1 MRKSALLISAMSI
14 KAGRAM
20 TEKWVGQSIER
31 FEDEPLLT
39 GGARFIDDLEPVAG
53 LTHAAILRSPHAH
66 ADIAAVHTEEAARLP
81 GVFGVLTGKDF
92 AAISRPIGNLITRKL
107 KYYPCAVDRVRYFGE
122 PVAVVVAENR
132 YIAEDALDLIH
143 VEYTP
148 RPAVIDPQFA
158 VSPESAML
166 HDELGS
172 NIVHRRDFTY
182 GDPDTAFASAEK
194 VVACK
199 VDYPRVSST
208 PIETYGVIA
217 DFDRGAN
224 RYTVWSN
231 FQGPYAIH
239 PIMCDALGVR
249 GSGLRL
255 ITAPSSGGSFGIKQ
269 GVYPYIVLMAL
280 ASRKLGRPVKWIE
293 DRLEH
298 LAASSAAS
306 GRVTTLEGAFDK
318 DAQLIGLRLTQ
329 IENVGAYLRPPDPA
343 ALYRMHSTL
352 SGPYRVRNV
361 AVANTAVVT
370 NQVPSGLNRGFGGP
384 QFCFPLERMM
394 NKAAAEFGLDPAE
407 LRLRNV
413 VQAEQ
418 FPYDTPTGSVL
429 DSGDY
434 PKAIRLALAQAGIE
448 QLRKDRDEAR
458 KAGRQFGIGMALGV
472 ETSASNMAYVNLAL
486 THAQREKGLP
496 KSGAAATARVIMDP
510 LGSVIV
516 HIDSIPNGQGH
527 RTVVAQIVADEIG
540 VKPSDVEVYSDL
552 DTFGGIWSITSGNY
566 ANRFSTTVCSAVA
579 MSARKAAAKLRAAA
593 AQILDVPPEL
603 VELSN
608 GLASAPGSRNEPIP
622 IRRLAAQL
630 HWDSTH
636 LPDGVDG
643 AISEIAEF
651 LPTALSAPDANDR
664 MRSSLTYSFQCDVA
678 AVEVDPDTG
687 RVHIHRYVTVHD
699 AGTLLNPAVVD
710 GQVQGGFAH
719 GFGAAMME
727 KVSYAADGTLLSGT
741 FQDYLCPTAPEL
753 PELTIGHMSSP
764 SPNTTQ
770 GAKGLGD
777 GCSMVAPAAI
787 GNAIADA
794 TGIQD
799 LTPPFLPG
807 RLWLQMQGQEPDAR
821 EPMTSTAL
829 KGALRGEGQVEIDAA
844 RETVWQALL
853 SPESL
858 RQIIPGCEAVE
869 KISETDYRARIRISI
884 AGIGGVY
891 EAAIRLSDLD
901 APNRLKLSGRGESA
915 LGFGDGQALVTLT
928 ALPNERTELHYRYGA
943 DVGGKLA
950 AFGQRMI
957 EGVVR
962 VLLAAFFERLA
973 AHLRGEKPTQS
984 LSGRLRGLFD
994 MLRLMWSGR

>member
-1 MRKSALLISAMSI
+1 VL
-14 KAGRAM
+14 
-20 TEKWVGQSIER
+20 
-31 FEDEPLLT
+31 
-39 GGARFIDDLEPVAG
+39 
-53 LTHAAILRSPHAH
+53 
-66 ADIAAVHTEEAARLP
+66 
-81 GVFGVLTGKDF
+81 GVLTGKDF
-92 AAISRPIGNLITRKL
+92 AAMSKPIGNMITRKL
-107 KYYPCAVDRVRYFGE
+107 RYYPCAVDRVRYFGE
-122 PVAVVVAENR
+122 PVAVVVAASR
-132 YIAEDALDLIH
+132 YIAEDALDLVR
-143 VEYTP
+143 VEYAP
-148 RPAVIDPQFA
+148 RPAVIDPEFA
-158 VSPESAML
+158 ASADAAVL
-166 HDELGS
+166 HEELGS
-172 NIVHRRDFTY
+172 NVVHARDFVY
-182 GDPDTAFASAEK
+182 GDPAAAFAAAHRI
-194 VVACK
+194 VACK

-249 GSGLRL
+249 GNGLRL

-293 DRLEH
+293 DRIEH

-306 GRVTTLEGAFDK
+306 GRVTTVEGAFDG
-318 DAQLIGLRLTQ
+318 DANLTALRVTQ

-352 SGPYRVRNV
+352 SGPYRVRHV
-361 AVANTAVVT
+361 AVINKAVVT

-384 QFCFPLERMM
+384 QVCFPLERMM
-394 NKAAAEFGLDPAE
+394 NKAAAAFGVDPVE

-413 VQAEQ
+413 VRADE
-418 FPYDTPTGSVL
+418 FPYQTTTGSVL

-434 PKAIRLALAQAGIE
+434 AKAIRLALAQADIDK
-448 QLRKDRDEAR
+448 LRRERDTAR
-458 KAGRQFGIGMALGV
+458 ASGRKFGIGIALSV

-496 KSGAAATARVIMDP
+496 KSGAAATSRVIMDP

-527 RTVVAQIVADEIG
+527 RTVVAQIVADEMG
-540 VKPSDVEVYSDL
+540 VKPADVEVYSDL

-566 ANRFSTTVCSAVA
+566 ANRFSTTVSSAVA
-579 MSARKAAAKLRAAA
+579 MAARKAAAKLRAAA
-593 AQILDVPPEL
+593 AQTLDVPPER

-630 HWDSTH
+630 HWDAAH

-643 AISEIAEF
+643 AISEVAEF
-651 LPTALSAPDANDR
+651 SPASLSVPDAGDR
-664 MRSSLTYSFQCDVA
+664 MRSSLTYTFQCDIA
-678 AVEVDPDTG
+678 AVEVDPNTG
-687 RVHIHRYVTVHD
+687 RVHVRRYVTFHD
-699 AGTLLNPAVVD
+699 AGALLNPAVVD
-710 GQVQGGFAH
+710 GQILGGFAH

-753 PELTIGHMSSP
+753 PELSIGHMVSP
-764 SPNTTQ
+764 SPNTVQ

-777 GCSMVAPAAI
+777 GCSMLAPAAL

-794 TGIQD
+794 TGIEE

-807 RLWLQMQGQEPDAR
+807 RLWLQMRGRDPDAR
-821 EPMTSTAL
+821 DVPPASAL
-829 KGALRGEGQVEIDAA
+829 KGALRGEGMVEIDAPPEA
-844 RETVWQALL
+844 VWQALL
-853 SPESL
+853 AADSL
-858 RQIIPGCEAVE
+858 RRIIPGCEAVE
-869 KISETDYRARIRISI
+869 QTSETDYRARVRISI

-901 APNRLKLSGRGESA
+901 PPRSLKLSGRGDSA
-915 LGFGDGQALVTLT
+915 LGFGEGQALITLT
-928 ALPNERTELHYRYGA
+928 AVSESRTQLHYRYGS

-962 VLLAAFFERLA
+962 VLLASFFERLA
-973 AHLRGEKPTQS
+973 AHLRGEAPAQ
-984 LSGRLRGLFD
+984 GIGARLRGFID
-994 MLRLMWSGR
+994 MIRLMWGRR

>member
-1 MRKSALLISAMSI
+1 
-14 KAGRAM
+14 M

-39 GGARFIDDLEPVAG
+39 GSARFIDDMEPVAG

-66 ADIAAVHTEEAARLP
+66 ADIVAIHTEEALRLP

-92 AAISRPIGNLITRKL
+92 AAISKPIGNLITRKL

-132 YIAEDALDLIH
+132 YIAEDALDLIR
-143 VEYTP
+143 VEYAP
-148 RPAVIDPQFA
+148 RPAVIDPEFA
-158 VSPESAML
+158 ASPESAML
-166 HDELGS
+166 HDDLGG
-172 NIVHRRDFTY
+172 NVVHARDFTY
-182 GDPDTAFASAEK
+182 GDPEAAFQAAHK
-194 VVACK
+194 VVLYR
-199 VDYPRVSST
+199 VDYPRVNST
-208 PIETYGVIA
+208 PIETYGVVA

-255 ITAPSSGGSFGIKQ
+255 ITAPASGGSFGIKQ

-306 GRVTTLEGAFDK
+306 GRVTTLEGAFDG
-318 DAQLIGLRLTQ
+318 DAHLRALRLTQ

-352 SGPYRVRNV
+352 SGPYRVRNI
-361 AVANTAVVT
+361 AVANKAVVT

-394 NKAAAEFGLDPAE
+394 DKAAAEFGLDPAE

-413 VQAEQ
+413 VRAEE

-434 PKAIRLALAQAGIE
+434 AKAIRLALAKAGID

-458 KAGRQFGIGMALGV
+458 KAGRKFGIGMALGV

-486 THAQREKGLP
+486 THTQREKGLP
-496 KSGAAATARVIMDP
+496 KSGAAATARIIMDP

-593 AQILDVPPEL
+593 AQVLDVPPER

-643 AISEIAEF
+643 AISEVAEF
-651 LPTALSAPDANDR
+651 SPVALSVPDAHDR

-678 AVEVDPDTG
+678 AVEIDPDSG
-687 RVHIHRYVTVHD
+687 RVHIRRYVAFHD
-699 AGTLLNPAVVD
+699 AGALLNPAVVD
-710 GQVQGGFAH
+710 GQIRGGFAH

-727 KVSYAADGTLLSGT
+727 KVSYAPDGTLLSGT

-764 SPNTTQ
+764 SPNTVQ

-777 GCSMVAPAAI
+777 GCSMIAPAAI

-794 TGIQD
+794 TGIQN

-807 RLWLQMQGQEPDAR
+807 RLWLQMQGLDPDAR
-821 EPMTSTAL
+821 EAAKSSAL
-829 KGALRGEGQVEIDAA
+829 KGALRGEGQVGIDAA
-844 RETVWQALL
+844 REIVWQALL

-869 KISETDYRARIRISI
+869 KISDADYRARIRISI

-901 APNRLKLSGRGESA
+901 APNSLKLSGRGESA
-915 LGFGDGQALVTLT
+915 LGFGEGQALVTLA
-928 ALPNERTELHYRYGA
+928 ALSDKRTELHYRYGA

-962 VLLAAFFERLA
+962 VLLATFFERLA
-973 AHLRGEKPTQS
+973 AHLRGEAPTQGFRS
-984 LSGRLRGLFD
+984 RLRGLFD
-994 MLRLMWSGR
+994 MLRLMWGRR

>member
-1 MRKSALLISAMSI
+1 
-14 KAGRAM
+14 M

-39 GGARFIDDLEPVAG
+39 GSARFIDDMEPVAG

-66 ADIAAVHTEEAARLP
+66 AHIVAIDTDDAVRLP
-81 GVFGVLTGKDF
+81 GVFGVFTGKDF
-92 AAISRPIGNLITRKL
+92 AAISKPIGNLITRKL

-122 PVAVVVAENR
+122 PVAVVVAANR
-132 YIAEDALDLIH
+132 YIAEDALDLIR
-143 VEYTP
+143 VEYEP
-148 RPAVIDPQFA
+148 RSAVMEPEFA
-158 VSPESAML
+158 ASPESAVL

-172 NIVHRRDFTY
+172 NVVHTRNFSY
-182 GDPDTAFASAEK
+182 GDPDAAFASAAK
-194 VVACK
+194 VIICK

-217 DFDRGAN
+217 DYDRGAG

-318 DAQLIGLRLTQ
+318 DAELIGLRLTQ

-361 AVANTAVVT
+361 AVANKAVVT

-384 QFCFPLERMM
+384 QFYFPLERMM
-394 NKAAAEFGLDPAE
+394 DKAAAEFGIDSIDM
-407 LRLRNV
+407 RFRNV
-413 VQAEQ
+413 VRVDE

-434 PKAIRLALAQAGIE
+434 PKTIRLALARAGIE

-458 KAGRQFGIGMALGV
+458 KAGRKFGIGVALAV

-540 VKPSDVEVYSDL
+540 VKPSDVEVYSEL
-552 DTFGGIWSITSGNY
+552 DTFGGIWSVTSGNY

-579 MSARKAAAKLRAAA
+579 LSSRKAAAKLRAAA
-593 AQILDVPPEL
+593 AQLLEVPPER

-630 HWDSTH
+630 HWDSTN
-636 LPDGVDG
+636 LPEGVDG
-643 AISEIAEF
+643 AISEVAEF
-651 LPTALSAPDANDR
+651 SPGALSVPDESDR
-664 MRSSLTYSFQCDVA
+664 MRSSLTYTFQCDIA
-678 AVEVDPDTG
+678 AIEVDPDSG
-687 RVHIHRYVTVHD
+687 RVHIRRYVTFHD
-699 AGTLLNPAVVD
+699 AGTLLNPAVVE
-710 GQVQGGFAH
+710 GQVRGGFAH

-741 FQDYLCPTAPEL
+741 FQDYLCPTAPEM
-753 PELTIGHMSSP
+753 PELTIGHTTSV
-764 SPNTTQ
+764 SPNTIQ

-777 GCSMVAPAAI
+777 GCSMIAPAAL

-807 RLWLQMQGQEPDAR
+807 RLWQQMQGQDPDAR
-821 EPMTSTAL
+821 ESAKAGAL
-829 KGALRGEGQVEIDAA
+829 EGALRGDGKVDIDAP
-844 RETVWQALL
+844 RETVWKALL
-853 SPESL
+853 SPDSL
-858 RQIIPGCEAVE
+858 QQTIPGCEAVE
-869 KISETDYRARIRISI
+869 KLSDSDYQARIRISI

-891 EAAIRLSDLD
+891 EAAIRVSDLD
-901 APNRLKLSGRGESA
+901 APNSLRLSGRGESA
-915 LGFGDGQALVTLT
+915 LGFGDGQALVTLI
-928 ALPNERTELHYRYGA
+928 ALSDTRTQLHYRYGA

-962 VLLAAFFERLA
+962 MLLAAFFERLA
-973 AHLRGEKPTQS
+973 AHLRGEAPAQGFGAK
-984 LSGRLRGLFD
+984 LRDLFD
-994 MLRLMWSGR
+994 MLRAMWGNR